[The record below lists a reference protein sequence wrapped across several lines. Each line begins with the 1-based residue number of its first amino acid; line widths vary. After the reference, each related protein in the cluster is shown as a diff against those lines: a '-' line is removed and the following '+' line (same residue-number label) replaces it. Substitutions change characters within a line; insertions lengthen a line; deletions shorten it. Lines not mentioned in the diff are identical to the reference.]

1 VKFVLL
7 AMLAMVAGS
16 FVLELVLPQN
26 IKNRLGTAVCWAM
39 MATTMTFLGIST
51 VGLIYTTYA
60 FFIAPR
66 LGN

>member
-1 VKFVLL
+1 MKFVFL
-7 AMLAMVAGS
+7 AMLVIIGGS
-16 FVLELVLPQN
+16 IVLEMVLPQN
-26 IKNRLGTAVCWAM
+26 LKNRLGTAVCWAM

-51 VGLIYTTYA
+51 LGLLYTTYA

>member
-7 AMLAMVAGS
+7 AMLAMVVGS

-51 VGLIYTTYA
+51 LGLIYTTYA